1 MDVQLN
7 TQSTRGQQLHTSHDR
22 PRQPQTTVFQS
33 LVKHGLKEHW
43 IHREA
48 RYLTL
53 FQSISTSF
61 PFQNFIFPFNP
72 HHHNITTENSF

>member
-7 TQSTRGQQLHTSHDR
+7 TQGTRGQQLHTSHNR

-33 LVKHGLKEHW
+33 LVNHLKGTLDPQRRK
-43 IHREA
+43 II
-48 RYLTL
+48 L
-53 FQSISTSF
+53 FQSISTSY